1 MTTKTVSSLS
11 MNEWMDGPGP
21 PWCSQLTIQHDGPF
35 CATFPFI
42 RDLFCLKNNSYIQ
55 WLVQISKFTFTF
67 CSLGSRTHTH
77 TLDGPKRA
85 IAVCIQTTEIGNN
98 PSCPSPSLSTYWT
111 QNRGIQMNSWIVC
124 EKRVDQASFSQ
135 HKQAQFAIQSNL
147 KSFNFFFVNIFYWPF
162 AIVST
167 ECKARAII
175 TILVVVVVV
184 SNLNTFHISRVLTS
198 TARLCM
204 SLIEFWLCA
213 KRVLLCLFSDWLA
226 GWLDTKCSISCNG
239 HPMVPGTLDHCVDA
253 IIHWAQSGCSLA
265 CVPVCAIEKYQDIF
279 HAGKVTASRTR
290 CTTTT
295 FPTFSC
301 SNWILVQSSTA
312 RSRRGPSH
320 WMSVIIAHCNN
331 EI

>member
-1 MTTKTVSSLS
+1 
-11 MNEWMDGPGP
+11 MDGPGP

-67 CSLGSRTHTH
+67 CSLGSRTRTH
-77 TLDGPKRA
+77 AWRAKESNCRVHPNHRNWQQSFLSVPIPFNLLDTASANSNEFVNRVRA
-85 IAVCIQTTEIGNN
+85 ESW
-98 PSCPSPSLSTYWT
+98 PSIILTA
-111 QNRGIQMNSWIVC
+111 
-124 EKRVDQASFSQ
+124 QASPVRDP
-135 HKQAQFAIQSNL
+135 KQFKKFQL
-147 KSFNFFFVNIFYWPF
+147 FFVNIFYWPT

-175 TILVVVVVV
+175 TILVVVVVDGSIEPKHFSHFSGPSPLQAPLDCV
-184 SNLNTFHISRVLTS
+184 WVWLNSGCAQNECCCACSLTG
-198 TARLCM
+198 
-204 SLIEFWLCA
+204 WL
-213 KRVLLCLFSDWLA
+213 V

-239 HPMVPGTLDHCVDA
+239 HPMVPRTLDHCVDA

-265 CVPVCAIEKYQDIF
+265 CVCECAIEKYQDIF